1 MNTEYSI
8 ECPIC
13 DIETVVVVKYEEEIP
28 RHCAMCGSDAEAEF
42 QSEED

>member
-1 MNTEYSI
+1 MNSEFNI

-28 RHCAMCGSDAEAEF
+28 RHCSMCGSDVEAE
-42 QSEED
+42 QVDED